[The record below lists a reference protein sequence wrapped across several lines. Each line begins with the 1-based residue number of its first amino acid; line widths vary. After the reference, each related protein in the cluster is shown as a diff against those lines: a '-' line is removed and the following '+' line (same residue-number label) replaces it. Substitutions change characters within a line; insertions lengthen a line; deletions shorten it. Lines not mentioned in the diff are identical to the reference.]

1 MTRSDR
7 LFTGLAVLTLAAALA
22 VAYSL
27 RREAA
32 APVTTSRNDGPLGEE
47 TDDMKTHQEPAGEP
61 AMADASEL
69 GGAHADA

>member
-1 MTRSDR
+1 M
-7 LFTGLAVLTLAAALA
+7 FTGLAVLTLAAALA

-32 APVTTSRNDGPLGEE
+32 APVTTNTNDRPLGEDTE
-47 TDDMKTHQEPAGEP
+47 DMKTHQEPAGEP
-61 AMADASEL
+61 ATADASEL